1 MEDKQKPQTFSK
13 EEEELIKKSVRPYR
27 IAKIILPLWPFIV
40 TGIFIITEYN
50 KPESIKWAGLVAGL
64 HFLCSI
70 PINLVIYAIL
80 SSKMNRKEREI
91 VKEVRPDIAE
101 PTENE
106 KKRAKINGIFTLI
119 YVSVFFI
126 CGFIF
131 SLISEEMVK
140 NGADDLG
147 QFLRTGGVWIAISL
161 IIAICALIH
170 RKMLKKLNFKGWNNQ
185 AQQSAQMKE
194 PPIQ

>member
-1 MEDKQKPQTFSK
+1 MQK
-13 EEEELIKKSVRPYR
+13 LLRSVRTVLSYNPR
-27 IAKIILPLWPFIV
+27 SGATEKPIAP
-40 TGIFIITEYN
+40 
-50 KPESIKWAGLVAGL
+50 GL